1 MSLVS
6 LLRDPG
12 GLISKQYNVR
22 CTGEMGREVGGR
34 AVKKGKMRPGTGE
47 THSLFTG
54 ESVWKWKSWKFIP
67 LKLAMLASPLEC
79 SSWDMSGRML
89 LGSDHTGQC
98 LHLSGTQL
106 PYLQMGDNTMPAL

>member
-34 AVKKGKMRPGTGE
+34 AVKKGKVGPGTGE
-47 THSLFTG
+47 THSLFSG
-54 ESVWKWKSWKFIP
+54 ESV
-67 LKLAMLASPLEC
+67 
-79 SSWDMSGRML
+79 
-89 LGSDHTGQC
+89 
-98 LHLSGTQL
+98 
-106 PYLQMGDNTMPAL
+106 